1 MPVVVNRMLITDT
14 EINEES
20 AHVDVEGITARNE
33 EAARRLVVRELL
45 RLRARE
51 YGLDTASDLDSAID
65 EVLTREVDVPEVD
78 DDACRRYYES
88 NSDRFCTPVITEP
101 RHILVKAAPDEPE
114 ERATA
119 EKQAEQLITE
129 LQSDIRRFPAL
140 ASQWS
145 ACPSGSDGGHLGQ
158 ISRGQ
163 TVPEF
168 ENVVL
173 RLEPGLAQRPIE
185 TRYGFHVVE
194 ILAREGGDPLPYESV
209 RELIA
214 DYLRER
220 SWRRAV
226 HQYIQILIDEA
237 DIRGIEFPQN
247 ESPLIQ

>member
-1 MPVVVNRMLITDT
+1 MPVVVNRMLITDA

-45 RLRARE
+45 RLRATE
-51 YGLDTASDLDSAID
+51 HGLDTKSDLDTAID
-65 EVLTREVDVPEVD
+65 EVLAREVNMPEVD
-78 DDACRRYYES
+78 EAACRRYYES
-88 NSDRFCTPVITEP
+88 NPERFCTPVTLEL
-101 RHILVKAAPDEPE
+101 RHILIKAAPDDPE
-114 ERATA
+114 ERAVA
-119 EKQAEQLITE
+119 EQRAEQLITE
-129 LQSDIRRFPAL
+129 LQADAGLFSAL

-145 ACPSGSDGGHLGQ
+145 ACPSGGEGGHLGQ

-173 RLEPGLAQRPIE
+173 RLEPGLAQRPVE

-194 ILAREGGDPLPYESV
+194 ILAREGGERLPYESV

-214 DYLRER
+214 DYLQER

-247 ESPLIQ
+247 DSPLIQ

>member
-1 MPVVVNRMLITDT
+1 MPVVVNRTLITDA

-20 AHVDVEGITARNE
+20 AYVDVEGITARNE

-45 RLRARE
+45 RLQAIDH
-51 YGLDTASDLDSAID
+51 GLDTQSDLDTAI
-65 EVLTREVDVPEVD
+65 ENVLKREVYVPEVD
-78 DDACRRYYES
+78 DDACRRYYEA
-88 NSDRFCTPVITEP
+88 NPDRFCTPVTAEV
-101 RHILVKAAPDEPE
+101 RHILLKAAPDDPE

-129 LQSDIRRFPAL
+129 LQGDSALFDSL

-145 ACPSGSDGGHLGQ
+145 ACPSGGEGGHLGL

-168 ENVVL
+168 EAVVL
-173 RLEPGLAQRPIE
+173 KLEPGLAHRPVE

-194 ILAREGGDPLPYESV
+194 ILAREGGDRLPYETV
-209 RELIA
+209 HHLIA
-214 DYLRER
+214 DYLEEC

-237 DIRGIEFPQN
+237 DIRGVEFSRN
-247 ESPLIQ
+247 EAPLIQ

>member
-1 MPVVVNRMLITDT
+1 MPVVVNRVLISDN

-20 AHVDVEGITARNE
+20 GHVDVEGITARHE

-45 RLRARE
+45 RLQARE
-51 YGLDTASDLDSAID
+51 HGLDTQSDLDSAIE
-65 EVLTREVDVPEVD
+65 EVLTREVNIPQVD

-88 NSDRFCTPVITEP
+88 NTDRFCTPVIAEV
-101 RHILVKAAPDEPE
+101 RHILLKAAPDDPD

-129 LQSDIRRFPAL
+129 LLSDAGLFPAL

-145 ACPSGSDGGHLGQ
+145 ACPSGEEGGHLGQ

-168 ENVVL
+168 EKVVL
-173 RLEPGLAQRPIE
+173 RHEPGLALRPVE
-185 TRYGFHVVE
+185 TRYGFHVIEV
-194 ILAREGGDPLPYESV
+194 LAREGGEPLPYESV
-209 RELIA
+209 YQLIA
-214 DYLRER
+214 DYLQER

-237 DIRGIEFPQN
+237 DIRGVEFPQN
-247 ESPLIQ
+247 DSPLIQ

>member
-1 MPVVVNRMLITDT
+1 MPVVVNRMLITDA

-20 AHVDVEGITARNE
+20 AYVDVEGITARNE

-45 RLRARE
+45 RLRAKE
-51 YGLDTASDLDSAID
+51 HGLDTTSDLDSTID
-65 EVLTREVDVPEVD
+65 EVLKREVDVPEVD
-78 DDACRRYYES
+78 DNACRRYYDS
-88 NSDRFCTPVITEP
+88 NPDRFCTPVTAEV
-101 RHILVKAAPDEPE
+101 RHILLKAAPDDPE
-114 ERATA
+114 ERSTA
-119 EKQAEQLITE
+119 ENRAEQLIAE
-129 LQSDIRRFPAL
+129 LQAHCGLFPAL

-145 ACPSGSDGGHLGQ
+145 SCPSSGEGGHLGQ
-158 ISRGQ
+158 VGRGQ

-173 RLEPGLAQRPIE
+173 RLDPGLAQRPVE

-209 RELIA
+209 GELIG

-247 ESPLIQ
+247 DSPLIQ